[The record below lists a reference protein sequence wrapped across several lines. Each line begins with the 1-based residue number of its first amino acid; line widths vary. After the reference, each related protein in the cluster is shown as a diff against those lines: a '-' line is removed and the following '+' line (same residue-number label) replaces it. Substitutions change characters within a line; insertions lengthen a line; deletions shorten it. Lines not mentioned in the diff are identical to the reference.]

1 MNEATFADRRKY
13 DRFAVDKRVRFK
25 TLDHHHG
32 ERLLFGRTQSLS
44 EGGMGAYLTVELAP
58 GEEVGVELESHHA
71 GREEKLHL
79 KAIVRH
85 RNGFLH
91 GMEFLATTTAQREAL
106 RWLCLT
112 EGSAV
117 T

>member
-1 MNEATFADRRKY
+1 MNDATFAERRKH
-13 DRFAVDKRVRFK
+13 DRFAVDKRVKFK
-25 TLDHHHG
+25 SVDMLRG
-32 ERLLFGRTQSLS
+32 ERHFFGRTQSLS
-44 EGGMGAYLTVELAP
+44 EGGMGAYLTEELP
-58 GEEVGVELESHHA
+58 PGVELSVEIEAGHH
-71 GREEKLHL
+71 EMLHL
-79 KAIVRH
+79 KAVVRH

-106 RWLCLT
+106 RWLCLK